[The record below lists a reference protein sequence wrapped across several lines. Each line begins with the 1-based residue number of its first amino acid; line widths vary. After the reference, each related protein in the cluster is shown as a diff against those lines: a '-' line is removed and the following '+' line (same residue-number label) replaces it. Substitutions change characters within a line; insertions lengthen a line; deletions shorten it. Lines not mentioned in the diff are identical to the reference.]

1 MEENRECPTSM
12 VGLCAGMEQSN
23 FAREFLKR
31 DPQETFFANLP
42 LTWHR
47 ILKSASLHGKLE
59 PDFTSTY
66 QTTEV

>member
-1 MEENRECPTSM
+1 
-12 VGLCAGMEQSN
+12 MEQSN